1 MISIVIVKQHCNC
14 PICNGYSKPSSIQC
28 IFSAIHFLRV
38 ACETTCH
45 LYAEWSF
52 RRYCIHDLESIWIF
66 WVNMPIYKDD
76 AEKGMQYFYA
86 LFSDHKKIMNKIV
99 PISLLI

>member
-1 MISIVIVKQHCNC
+1 
-14 PICNGYSKPSSIQC
+14 
-28 IFSAIHFLRV
+28 
-38 ACETTCH
+38 
-45 LYAEWSF
+45 
-52 RRYCIHDLESIWIF
+52 
-66 WVNMPIYKDD
+66 MPIYKDD